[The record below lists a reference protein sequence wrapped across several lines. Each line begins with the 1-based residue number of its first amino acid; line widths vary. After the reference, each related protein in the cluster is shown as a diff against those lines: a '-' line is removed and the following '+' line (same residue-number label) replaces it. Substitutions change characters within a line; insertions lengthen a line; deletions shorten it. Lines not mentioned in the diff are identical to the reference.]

1 MIDFV
6 LTLFNVVSDG
16 FQSTGTSGSAGGVEL
31 EAILILG
38 VVFIAGM
45 YTQYAFTKI
54 KEYIKERKA
63 NKKDNDKRE

>member
-1 MIDFV
+1 MFNFV
-6 LTLFNVVSDG
+6 YALLNVVSDG
-16 FQSTGTSGSAGGVEL
+16 FQSTGTSATVGGIEW
-31 EAILILG
+31 EAILILAI
-38 VVFIAGM
+38 VFIAGM